1 MAATGFGPTAMIAA
15 ECLAQQDTT
24 RDPWLRKS
32 KMAGKIPELSDP
44 TARGRSAAVLP
55 SLTVALVA
63 GMFGGV
69 GCQPG
74 SGDGA
79 ERSAPPARIV
89 TADQESGGAPQ
100 EDARSGK
107 VTIRVAGIDVL
118 VEVADEPVER
128 ERGLMFR
135 DSIPENEG
143 MLFVYPQEQ
152 TLSFWMKNTPLPLD
166 IAFVD
171 AGGRIVDI
179 QQMEPL
185 TEQTYLSRRPAMYAL
200 EMRLGWFGDN
210 EVDVGARVEF

>member
-1 MAATGFGPTAMIAA
+1 VIPG
-15 ECLAQQDTT
+15 LA
-24 RDPWLRKS
+24 
-32 KMAGKIPELSDP
+32 
-44 TARGRSAAVLP
+44 AAV
-55 SLTVALVA
+55 VA
-63 GMFGGV
+63 GLVGMI
-69 GCQPG
+69 GCQPA

-89 TADQESGGAPQ
+89 TSDQESGETAQ
-100 EDARSGK
+100 ANTRSGQ
-107 VTIRVAGIDVL
+107 VVIRVAGMEVL
-118 VEVADEPVER
+118 AEVADEPAER

-135 DSIPENEG
+135 DSLPENEG

-166 IAFVD
+166 IAFID

-200 EMRLGWFGDN
+200 EMRLGWFGDY
-210 EVDVGARVEF
+210 EVDVGAQVEF